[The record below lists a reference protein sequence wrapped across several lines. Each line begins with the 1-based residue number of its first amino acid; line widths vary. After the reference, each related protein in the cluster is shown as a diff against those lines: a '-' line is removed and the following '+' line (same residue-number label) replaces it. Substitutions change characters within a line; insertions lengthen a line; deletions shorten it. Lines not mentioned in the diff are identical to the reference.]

1 MKNDGDIR
9 RETSQFNKWKN
20 NAQTLLSGRFLL
32 CCQSNDITFIERE
45 NGMEKIISKLEA
57 KDVMQN
63 LVIEVSGKILFLM
76 IGLMVGYSL
85 KVWLF

>member
-1 MKNDGDIR
+1 
-9 RETSQFNKWKN
+9 
-20 NAQTLLSGRFLL
+20 
-32 CCQSNDITFIERE
+32 
-45 NGMEKIISKLEA
+45 MEKIISKLEA